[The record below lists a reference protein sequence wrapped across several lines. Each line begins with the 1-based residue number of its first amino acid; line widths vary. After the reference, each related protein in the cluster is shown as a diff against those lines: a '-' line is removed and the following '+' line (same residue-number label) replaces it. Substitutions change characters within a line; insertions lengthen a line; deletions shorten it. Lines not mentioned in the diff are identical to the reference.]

1 MAGVARAKARIAAR
15 CPGLTSLWW
24 YPFARILR
32 TKPLL
37 LSLQNEQMEIRRVAE
52 GEITQ
57 KEFYNEYWKKGI
69 PLVFTEASRVWK
81 ATGTFTPDF
90 FRENF
95 TPWQR
100 SWTW

>member
-1 MAGVARAKARIAAR
+1 
-15 CPGLTSLWW
+15 
-24 YPFARILR
+24 
-32 TKPLL
+32 
-37 LSLQNEQMEIRRVAE
+37 MEIRRVAE

-90 FRENF
+90 FR
-95 TPWQR
+95 
-100 SWTW
+100 